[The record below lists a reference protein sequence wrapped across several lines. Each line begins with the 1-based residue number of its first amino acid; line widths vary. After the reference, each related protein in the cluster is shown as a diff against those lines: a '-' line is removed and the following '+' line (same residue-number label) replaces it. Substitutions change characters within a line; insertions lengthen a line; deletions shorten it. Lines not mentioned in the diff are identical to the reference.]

1 MGVHRLWRGIRID
14 TGNAELENG
23 YNYNLDLRYEL
34 FSENQDMVSVTGY
47 YKHLNAPIERV
58 QTLAGGAAVHSFR
71 NAENGLAAGVEI
83 ELRKA
88 ILQDLK
94 VGVNGSFMYTN
105 VKLPEGRVYTNS
117 QRALQGA
124 SPYLVNAD
132 LTYTPRI
139 NERMMLSAALLY
151 NLQGPRIH
159 SVGIS
164 GLGDIKQRPQH
175 TLNFNASL
183 QLNERMSLKLQLND
197 ILNQDIV
204 FRQEVPSQNTTL
216 EVERFKRGT
225 SFEVGFS
232 YTL

>member
-1 MGVHRLWRGIRID
+1 
-14 TGNAELENG
+14 
-23 YNYNLDLRYEL
+23 
-34 FSENQDMVSVTGY
+34 MVSVTGY

-105 VKLPEGRVYTNS
+105 VKLPEGGVYTNS

-132 LTYTPRI
+132 LTYTPKI